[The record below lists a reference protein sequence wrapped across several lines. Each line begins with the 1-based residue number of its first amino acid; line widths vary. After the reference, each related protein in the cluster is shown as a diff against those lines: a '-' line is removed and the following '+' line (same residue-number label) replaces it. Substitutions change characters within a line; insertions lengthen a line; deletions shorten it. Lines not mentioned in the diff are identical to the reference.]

1 MFKSREQAGQLL
13 AQDLLRYKDRKA
25 VVLAIPRG
33 GVVVGRAVADE
44 LDATLDTV
52 VVRKIGAPGNEEL
65 AIGAVGPNG
74 IAVWNEDLLPWL
86 GIGRRAMEGLLQEK
100 EQERRERERRLRGAS
115 PLPNLTGR
123 GVILVDDG
131 IATGSTVAVA
141 AKWVKSQKPER
152 IVLAVPVAPEE
163 AVARLRELVDE
174 VVCLSMPEEFFAVG
188 QFYEEFPQVSDEE
201 VKELLGP

>member
-123 GVILVDDG
+123 VVILVDDG